1 MKFAMNA
8 RWRCLPLI
16 SAMAFTLAGC
26 GGGSDKPSTSLDTQP
41 DTQTNP
47 KPTPTPT
54 PTEPEN
60 QPPVVSINAT
70 GDQLERTAFTLT
82 AEGSDTDGSVASYV
96 WTHNAPLELTE
107 TATNTATPSY
117 TVPDINQDITVTFTV
132 TVSDDKGATSSA
144 SQEVLIKRKINSVTL
159 TGVVT
164 DKPIAN
170 AQVVVQAASAQ
181 AQVSASSEGQYTA
194 TLIVDESEADR
205 PVVVTAT
212 GVDAQS
218 QVEFVSVLHSVARL
232 EQQAGEDGILDKSE
246 HFGVNVTNV
255 TTAEYALMTRTG
267 TTIES
272 DAQLEQ
278 ALLNV
283 DADEQLT
290 LASLIKI
297 VVDNDE
303 YNLPEGVNTTLDLID
318 DEQTAQAFEDEL
330 NAADPQLIAQTR
342 KSIKSDDDLIA
353 APHTSLEGDF
363 IVQSVKYADLPP
375 YHISLNEAGS
385 GSVSAINTVEIDRW
399 VQDQNTVT
407 IALKQPLHVSTKWHR
422 DYSVYPSTHSK
433 HMVYVDVIKLTVL
446 AENAVFRTVDI
457 DELGQ
462 AVIEGDNAGTQV
474 HQVSYTSNLIDK
486 LKTVQVTPESL
497 LGVWY
502 LDLRDADEE
511 SQKSAPQRFEFKA
524 DGQVIALDDPD
535 DELSWQLTDNT
546 LTVSYREGD
555 VTGSIAFWFTKKL
568 DTGYQVVSLDLSVPQ
583 WPNTEFGLMIVAQ
596 PDLALTEETAAGRW
610 HGLIGRTEQFD
621 IDLFDT
627 GKTHFNLSQDK
638 STWYIKDGE
647 LYRDYYSST
656 RWPQDEGCQSD
667 EPDCILD
674 ARYKYQLVA
683 VSGNER
689 YVIQTFENY
698 NSKGELFFTRA
709 NLFVYQYSDTI
720 AQREFY
726 QRNLER
732 KQQLRVH
739 DAEQGWQEVLFGTGI
754 TPQNADAPN
763 QGEAGYQLSLQGV
776 TYPVALRAGKLAFTK
791 DEEAY
796 FVDLLHYDPHKM
808 VVCVYA
814 AATGC
819 HEADRQTWFFSPTM
833 FTVAVSATGNGYVDP
848 DSQQVIEGHSTGL
861 NVIPDVGYMIDTIQG
876 CNGWLDGRWYEIP
889 EVTGS
894 CEVTVAFVERP
905 SLAKQVGITDPVLAQ
920 CVDELNVSSIEE
932 VTVLDCSSHDEIRSV
947 TGLANLT
954 HLETLKLLNLSVTE
968 LDLSELTQLRVLKVF
983 HGCNGLAQL
992 TLSNPERIEELTL
1005 NYCGLTNAQITALE
1019 LSRFTALRELDLS
1032 VNQLTE
1038 LDISTLSQLESLS
1051 VSSNPLSQLTTGN
1064 HPQLTTLLI
1073 SNNHLSTL
1081 DLTNMPELS
1090 VLDAWHN
1097 DFAQLDLAYN
1107 PQLRI
1112 LDINGNPVEQ
1122 LDLSA
1127 NPQLQE
1133 LDVGNLSQLTELDLS
1148 QQSQLIELDVGN
1160 NNHWQTLTLAP
1171 GVPLRYLNISSS
1183 PNLLDM
1189 IDKTTF
1195 NALVQL
1201 GINQIGAADLDAAD
1215 IDLAQL
1221 SNLEA
1226 LSWFNGEVEQ
1236 LDLSELPQLKRFYLT
1251 GSSLT
1256 EISFSE
1262 QTQLTDLVLQGTKLT
1277 SLDLSAHPQLK
1288 YLDIVNTKITA
1299 LDLSHTPSLHYLDVQ
1314 QSAVTTVSGIESI
1327 YDKGATL
1334 DFTLNPLSDE
1344 TMAYLANMQAQG
1356 YSNLRFGQVSRAQ
1369 IKVTGNGQAGRLY
1382 VEMAEGQ
1389 KFDLDLRPDP
1399 GHQLGSATGCPGEL
1413 LDTVYRL
1420 GPLRGD
1426 CVLEVEFVPQP

>member
-1 MKFAMNA
+1 MMLAMNA
-8 RWRCLPLI
+8 RWRLLPLI
-16 SAMAFTLAGC
+16 SVMALTLAGC
-26 GGGSDKPSTSLDTQP
+26 GGGSDKPSTSPDAQP

-47 KPTPTPT
+47 KPT

-70 GDQLERTAFTLT
+70 ETQLERTAFTLT

-117 TVPDINQDITVTFTV
+117 TVPDINQDMTVTFTV

-144 SQEVLIKRKINSVTL
+144 SQEVVIKRKVNSVTL

-194 TLIVDESEADR
+194 TLIVDESEAYR

-267 TTIES
+267 AAIES

-330 NAADPQLIAQTR
+330 NAADPQLIAQTK

-353 APHTSLEGDF
+353 APDTSLEGDF

-375 YHISLNEAGS
+375 YHISLNETGS
-385 GSVSAINTVEIDRW
+385 GSVSAINTVEIDSW
-399 VQDQNTVT
+399 VQEQNTVT
-407 IALKQPLHVSTKWHR
+407 ITLKQPLHVSTKWYR
-422 DYSVYPSTHSK
+422 DYSVNPPMRSK

-446 AENAVFRTVDI
+446 AENTVFRTVDI

-462 AVIEGDNAGTQV
+462 TVIEGDNAGTQV

-486 LKTVQVTPESL
+486 LKMAQVTPESL
-497 LGVWY
+497 QGVWY
-502 LDLRDADEE
+502 LDLSDADEE

-555 VTGSIAFWFTKKL
+555 VTGSISFWFTKKL

-583 WPNTEFGLMIVAQ
+583 WPNTEFGLMIAAQ

-621 IDLFDT
+621 IDLFET
-627 GKTHFNLSQDK
+627 GKVHYNLSK
-638 STWYIKDGE
+638 TRATWYIKDGE
-647 LYRDYYSST
+647 LYRDYYRST
-656 RWPQDEGCQSD
+656 RWPRVEDCQLGD
-667 EPDCILD
+667 PDCILD

-726 QRNLER
+726 HRNLED
-732 KQQLRVH
+732 KQQLWVY

-763 QGEAGYQLSLQGV
+763 QGEAGYQLSLLGA
-776 TYPVALRAGKLAFTK
+776 TYPVSLRAGKLAFTK
-791 DEEAY
+791 GEEAHL
-796 FVDLLHYDPHKM
+796 VELLDYDAQKIQ
-808 VVCVYA
+808 VCVYA
-814 AATGC
+814 AAAGC
-819 HEADRQTWFFSPTM
+819 QAADRQTWFVSPTM
-833 FTVAVSATGNGYVDP
+833 FTVTASASGNGYIYP
-848 DSQQVIEGHSTGL
+848 DYQQVIEGRSAELGF
-861 NVIPDVGYMIDTIQG
+861 VAEMGYMFDTIQG
-876 CNGWLDGRWYEIP
+876 CNGRQEGELYVIP

-894 CEVTVAFVERP
+894 CEVTVNFVERP
-905 SLAKQVGITDPVLAQ
+905 SLAEQVGITDPALAQ
-920 CVDELNVSSIEE
+920 CVDDLNVSSIEE
-932 VTVLDCSSHDEIRSV
+932 VIDLDCRFHDEIGSV
-947 TGLANLT
+947 SGLVNLT
-954 HLETLKLLNLSVTE
+954 SLETLALSGLSVTE
-968 LDLSELTQLRVLKVF
+968 LDLSGLTQLRELQLS
-983 HGCNGLAQL
+983 GNSNGLPQL
-992 TLSNPERIEELTL
+992 TLSNLERIEELTL
-1005 NYCGLTNAQITALE
+1005 SGNGLTNAQITALE
-1019 LSRFTALRELDLS
+1019 LSRFTALRRLDLS
-1032 VNQLTE
+1032 RNQLTE
-1038 LDISTLSQLESLS
+1038 LDISTLSQLEVVYADHNQLR
-1051 VSSNPLSQLTTGN
+1051 QLTTGN
-1064 HPQLTTLLI
+1064 HPQLTTLSI
-1073 SNNHLSTL
+1073 SSNRLSTL
-1081 DLTNMPELS
+1081 DLANMPVLS
-1090 VLDAWHN
+1090 VLHASYN
-1097 DFAQLDLAYN
+1097 DLAQLDFAPT

-1112 LDINGNPVEQ
+1112 LSIDGNPVGR

-1127 NPQLQE
+1127 NPQLQQ

-1148 QQSQLIELDVGN
+1148 QQTQLIELNAIN

-1171 GVPLRYLNISSS
+1171 GVPLRYLDISSS
-1183 PNLLDM
+1183 QNLLDK
-1189 IDKTTF
+1189 IDKTVIYPLKVL
-1195 NALVQL
+1195 N
-1201 GINQIGAADLDAAD
+1201 ISNIGAANLDAAG
-1215 IDLAQL
+1215 IELAQL
-1221 SNLEA
+1221 SNLEKLLWQDA
-1226 LSWFNGEVEQ
+1226 GVKQ
-1236 LDLSELPQLKRFYLT
+1236 LDLSQLPQLMELYLA
-1251 GSSLT
+1251 GNPLT
-1256 EISFSE
+1256 EVKFSAP
-1262 QTQLTDLVLQGTKLT
+1262 TQLTDLVLHGAELT
-1277 SLDLSAHPQLK
+1277 SLDLSAHPQLNF
-1288 YLDIVNTKITA
+1288 LFVTNTKITS
-1299 LDLSHTPSLHYLDVQ
+1299 LDFSHTPYLRYLDAQ
-1314 QSAVTTVSGIESI
+1314 RNALTTVSGIASI
-1327 YDKGATL
+1327 HAQWATL
-1334 DFTLNPLSDE
+1334 DLTLNPFSDD
-1344 TMAYLANMQAQG
+1344 TMAYLADMQAQG
-1356 YSNLRFGQVSRAQ
+1356 YSNLHFSQGSFAKINVR
-1369 IKVTGNGQAGRLY
+1369 GNGHVSKRY
-1382 VEMAEGQ
+1382 VEIGNGET
-1389 KFDLDLRPDP
+1389 FDLELIPDD
-1399 GHQLGSATGCPGEL
+1399 GHQVGSATGCPGEL

-1420 GPLRGD
+1420 GPLQGY
-1426 CVLEVEFVPQP
+1426 CALEVEFVPLP